1 VRIVSII
8 PARGGSKGIQKK
20 NLQLVQGI
28 PLVVRKIQQAI
39 ASKCDDVWVTTDDS
53 EIADISANYGAKIIH
68 RPDHLASDK
77 ASTKDTL
84 LHAIEIVECGDE
96 DLVVLLQ
103 VTSPLLKIENIDLCI
118 TKLIESPNLNS
129 VITIKDGHPFMW
141 ETVDGLSW
149 NPIGHSRN
157 NRARRQDL
165 NQSGWETG
173 GCYAIRVHALQNQKI
188 IYPEPTGTVSVDIFE
203 SIDIDTYEDLEN
215 VRKITI
221 ERDK

>member
-1 VRIVSII
+1 MRIVSII

>member
-173 GCYAIRVHALQNQKI
+173 GCYAIRVHALRNQKI

-203 SIDIDTYEDLEN
+203 SIDIDTHEDLEN
-215 VRKITI
+215 VRKIAV
-221 ERDK
+221 EQGK